1 MPKPSRKPNTSTE
14 LPDGSKIDYFDSV
27 GVDGLPQQ
35 RRYLIDGQRAVSVS
49 TVANMMPKDLTGW
62 AYKIGVEAGLKAAEL
77 GAKTLNEA
85 EHIAHEE
92 KLTARDVLT
101 GHSERG
107 SEAHGVAEN
116 ILREKLEVPWISLE
130 VDGFANGYHRAS
142 AKFTNQCVDEV
153 LHTELTVA
161 SKSLCVSGRLDA
173 VCRLSN
179 SKLYN
184 GKPFYA
190 IVDFKTTARKDV
202 GFNIYN
208 SHIAQ
213 LSGYGLCY
221 GESYR
226 PDVKIKHGV
235 IVRLHEDG
243 SYSCHTFT
251 LKPHI
256 FKTCLK
262 MYEAD
267 RLARK
272 LASGAASLVVE
283 QPQAV

>member
-1 MPKPSRKPNTSTE
+1 MPATRKPNNSTE
-14 LPDGSKIDYFDSV
+14 LPDGSKIDYFDNV
-27 GVDGLPQQ
+27 GVDGLPQR
-35 RRYLIDGQRAVSVS
+35 RRYVIDGQRAVSVS
-49 TVANMMPKDLTGW
+49 TVANVMPKDLTGW
-62 AYKIGVEAGLKAAEL
+62 AYKIGVEAGLRAAEL
-77 GAKTLNEA
+77 GAKTLDEA
-85 EHIAHEE
+85 KYIAQEE

-107 SEAHGVAEN
+107 SEAHGIAETM
-116 ILREKLEVPWISLE
+116 LQEKLEVPWISIE
-130 VDGFANGYHRAS
+130 ANDFVNGYHKAS
-142 AKFTNQCVDEV
+142 AKFTNECVERV

-173 VCRLSN
+173 VCLLSH
-179 SKLYN
+179 KQLYR

-221 GESYR
+221 QESYQ

-243 SYSCHTFT
+243 SYSCHLFS
-251 LKPHI
+251 LKPHV

-272 LASGAASLVVE
+272 LASDAASLVVE
-283 QPQAV
+283 QPQAA